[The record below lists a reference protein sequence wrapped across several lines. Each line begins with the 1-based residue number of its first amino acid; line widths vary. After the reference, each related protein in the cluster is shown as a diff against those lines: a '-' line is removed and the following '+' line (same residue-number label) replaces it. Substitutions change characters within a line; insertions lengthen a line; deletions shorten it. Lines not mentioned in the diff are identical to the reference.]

1 MMEKLSL
8 KRLALVGVVFVFN
21 AVLAFR
27 TQIVFFRFLFW
38 FLIAVILLDIFVMAA
53 TRYGT
58 RVIIRRRHPVR
69 LIEGEMVQIETEIEN
84 EGVAATFNIVV
95 EDEFFC
101 APPGQRLQRAG
112 IDFLPPQYPLMMRYE
127 CICEIRGKY
136 ALGPCRVYYSDFW
149 ASLHFAEY
157 LKTQYRIY
165 TSIPEYLASTDF
177 LP

>member
-1 MMEKLSL
+1 MEKLSL

-101 APPGQRLQRAG
+101 ALQGNA
-112 IDFLPPQYPLMMRYE
+112 FS
-127 CICEIRGKY
+127 
-136 ALGPCRVYYSDFW
+136 A
-149 ASLHFAEY
+149 
-157 LKTQYRIY
+157 
-165 TSIPEYLASTDF
+165 PE
-177 LP
+177 